1 MVVVLRPRSG
11 ARGCVVGPG
20 FTEEVVE
27 EASKAFAEVY
37 GRLGLSLVDALMA
50 ANSAAFKA
58 VSRCWP
64 LYGPD
69 GSPYPLEKLEGV
81 VNKAVAKA
89 FTSNVLGGEVD
100 GWSVAYLIARGVYVE
115 PSYDDLRRLGAGLG
129 INHEEFIKTYCGEE
143 KESRGEEVYPV
154 LPLTGLNGARPGRLV
169 DALAAAVKLVRSG
182 VDSAVEKLEELGFRL
197 DKTVC
202 RYLEELVQV
211 AEGEEKEL
219 LGALLAKC
227 GGEAPQRPSSTL
239 DRFF

>member
-11 ARGCVVGPG
+11 AGGCVVRPG
-20 FTEEVVE
+20 FTEEVME
-27 EASKAFAEVY
+27 EASRAFAEVY

-100 GWSVAYLIARGVYVE
+100 GWSVAYLIARRVYGE

-143 KESRGEEVYPV
+143 RESRGERVYPV
-154 LPLTGLNGARPGRLV
+154 LPLTGISGVRPGRLV
-169 DALAAAVKLVRSG
+169 DALAAAVGAVKTS
-182 VDSAVEKLEELGFRL
+182 VDAAAERLRAAGFKLEGR
-197 DKTVC
+197 VC
-202 RYLEELVQV
+202 RYIEELMPA
-211 AEGEEKEL
+211 AEDEEKEL
-219 LGALLAKC
+219 LAALLAKC
-227 GGEAPQRPSSTL
+227 GRPQPQTTL
-239 DRFF
+239 DKFF